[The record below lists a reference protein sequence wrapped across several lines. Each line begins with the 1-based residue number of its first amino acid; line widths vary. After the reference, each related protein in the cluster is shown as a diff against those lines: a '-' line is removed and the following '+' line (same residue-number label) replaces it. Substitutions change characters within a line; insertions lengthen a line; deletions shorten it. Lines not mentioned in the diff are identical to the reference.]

1 MEKNLENVAVELF
14 GKLRTQFPSIKL
26 RDKDEDPTDRPK
38 DARFFEFNY
47 VKNNINLGTITI
59 SIDDNPDKES
69 DGLVVLYSQDIVAD
83 QPELVKKQWFKFLE
97 SLSDFASRNVMDYNV
112 RNITQSNLDPR
123 QQLYLANNRGDGVM
137 SESKKLW
144 GTSRTSFQEMGEA
157 KLIVKHSKP
166 VNYNIP
172 AGRAMHIESIFVE
185 NAEGERF
192 KYPFKHLN
200 GARALAM
207 HVAHGGNSYDSIG
220 QHIIGLSEELA
231 KLRMFKGYV
240 DRNEMVSE
248 AMGPINTKVL
258 ERIDLVKKEIHSL
271 QNRAY
276 YNSFAESFTETDS
289 IEIPED
295 IVNDWIDR
303 LTIRTFNEELK
314 NVFPYIYKLVGENIS
329 PIKEVNP
336 EDVIGMTQNLD
347 PVNQVESEIKELT
360 DFEAYMHELAM
371 TEAEKD
377 NDPPFDPDPPKKSK
391 ESGDKAEHGGH
402 SRAKHLAKAAMEK
415 AKKAGAKKE
424 TVINIGGKDMT
435 LGEAAAMVGLDPD
448 EFFVE
453 GKGQT
458 EIIEFVKSMF
468 DENTGQFPKGEEG
481 VKIAVEKEFGEG
493 AGQIAER
500 VIAELGQVFESNRI
514 RKLAGLI

>member
-26 RDKDEDPTDRPK
+26 RDKDEDPTDIPK
-38 DARFFEFNY
+38 LARFFEFNY
-47 VKNNINLGTITI
+47 VKNNIDLGNINV
-59 SIDDNPDKES
+59 SIDDNPDGES
-69 DGLVVLYSQDIVAD
+69 DGIVVMYSQDIVAN
-83 QPELVKKQWFKFLE
+83 QPEMVKRQWFRFLE
-97 SLSDFASRNVMDYNV
+97 SLSDFASRHVMDYNV
-112 RNITQSNLDPR
+112 RDITKSNLDSR
-123 QQLYLANNRGDGVM
+123 QQLYLANNRGDGAM
-137 SESKKLW
+137 SESRKLW

-166 VNYNIP
+166 VNYDIP

-185 NAEGERF
+185 SSEGERF

-200 GARALAM
+200 GARALAV
-207 HVAHGGNSYDSIG
+207 HVAHGGNSYDPIG

-248 AMGPINTKVL
+248 AMGSIHGKVL
-258 ERIDLVKKEIHSL
+258 ERIDQVKKEIHSL
-271 QNRAY
+271 QSKNY
-276 YNSFAESFTETDS
+276 YQSFAESFISNDKV
-289 IEIPED
+289 EIPED
-295 IVNDWIDR
+295 IVNDWVDR

-314 NVFPYIYKLVGENIS
+314 NVFPYIYRLVGEDNI
-329 PIKEVNP
+329 PVKEVGAEEFLN
-336 EDVIGMTQNLD
+336 GAGNLD
-347 PVNQVESEIKELT
+347 PVSQIESEIKELT
-360 DFEAYMHELAM
+360 DFESYMNELAM
-371 TEAEKD
+371 TESDKE
-377 NDPPFDPDPPKKSK
+377 DPPFDPDPPKEKK
-391 ESGDKAEHGGH
+391 DAGDKAEHGGH

-424 TVINIGGKDMT
+424 TIINIGGQDMT
-435 LGEAAAMVGLDPD
+435 LGEAAAMVGIDPD
-448 EFFVE
+448 EFFIESKGTNEVVE
-453 GKGQT
+453 F
-458 EIIEFVKSMF
+458 IKSMY

-500 VIAELGQVFESNRI
+500 VIAELGQVFESKRI
-514 RKLAGLI
+514 MKLAGLA